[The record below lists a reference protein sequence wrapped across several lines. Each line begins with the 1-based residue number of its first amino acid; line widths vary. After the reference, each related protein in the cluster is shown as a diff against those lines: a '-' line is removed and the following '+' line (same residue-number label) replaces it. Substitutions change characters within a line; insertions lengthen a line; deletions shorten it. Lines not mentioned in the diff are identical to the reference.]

1 MYASLHGHELLVLL
15 ALHLLHSNSG
25 NHICTTV
32 RTSSILLTLLAPK
45 TLWTMANL
53 WGSSAGKKGAKMQS
67 LVHRR
72 RSSLHDAHG
81 VPQPMCASVVSSLPV
96 SGRRSLML

>member
-1 MYASLHGHELLVLL
+1 LE
-15 ALHLLHSNSG
+15 
-25 NHICTTV
+25 
-32 RTSSILLTLLAPK
+32 TLLAPK

-81 VPQPMCASVVSSLPV
+81 DPPPM
-96 SGRRSLML
+96 

>member
-1 MYASLHGHELLVLL
+1 M
-15 ALHLLHSNSG
+15 G
-25 NHICTTV
+25 NIYTW
-32 RTSSILLTLLAPK
+32 SILETLLAPK

-81 VPQPMCASVVSSLPV
+81 DPPPM
-96 SGRRSLML
+96 